1 MIRGVLFDMD
11 GVLLD
16 SERLGRAYL
25 QEACGRRGYTL
36 TDGMYAQLLGLTEA
50 ASRAK
55 MAQFFGEDFP
65 YDDMMVQVF
74 RQRLVQ
80 DARQGA
86 IPVKKGV
93 EACFRGLK
101 QRGIRIAL
109 ATSSARPVV
118 EQYVAGLRPLQ
129 NVFDAMV
136 CGQEGGRSKPAPD
149 IYLTA
154 ASRIGLSPGEC
165 LGVEDSIAGLQS
177 LTAARIASVMVPDL
191 LPYGDA
197 AAPYVQYKLN
207 DLTQLCGLID
217 RLNLSARARA

>member
-16 SERLGRAYL
+16 SERMGRVYL
-25 QEACGRRGYTL
+25 KEVCRQYGYEM
-36 TDGMYAQLLGLTEA
+36 TDQIHFGLLGLTEE
-50 ASRAK
+50 ASRAYLAK
-55 MAQFFGEDFP
+55 AFGVSFP
-65 YDDMMVQVF
+65 YDLIMGQVY
-74 RQRLVQ
+74 
-80 DARQGA
+80 ARQLPQDGCQGK
-86 IPVKKGV
+86 ISLKPGV
-93 EACFRGLK
+93 EECFRGLK

-109 ATSSARPVV
+109 ATSTQRTVV
-118 EQYVAGLRPLQ
+118 EQYIAGTPAMQ

-154 ASRIGLSPGEC
+154 ASRIGLSPREC
-165 LGVEDSIAGLQS
+165 VGVEDSRAGLQS
-177 LTAARIASVMVPDL
+177 LTAAHVASVMVPDL

-197 AAPYVQYKLN
+197 VAPYVQYKIN
-207 DLTQLCGLID
+207 DLGQLCGLID